1 VRAPWRAAS
10 SFSSASCSSPPASKS
25 FGGSADGYGGVEG
38 AAQQARGR
46 GRPAG
51 GGRRRRRPVDT
62 DDASSSEGKAS
73 ASASGTLAGPQ
84 GGGGY
89 GGGSSSEQSLEPLN
103 GLIEQGEKAIH
114 QRAQRVPRQGAR
126 PGAQVIHGLIE
137 G

>member
-1 VRAPWRAAS
+1 MPTAAGRG
-10 SFSSASCSSPPASKS
+10 
-25 FGGSADGYGGVEG
+25 FGGSAGGYGGVEG

-62 DDASSSEGKAS
+62 DDASSSEGK

-126 PGAQVIHGLIE
+126 PAAQVIHGLIE